1 MTQSLT
7 LPLEQLAVA
16 TKSTQGTIRK
26 WASFQ
31 VQEKDKTKK
40 TFDKIPSDYK
50 RMLLIAYGEGQVI
63 PDTLNPEAM
72 TFFALPN
79 VKTAHIHLNSLLESE
94 KVRCSISLAM
104 ANHLYAAS
112 FRWVNMIRPS
122 GFASSILTTESYLRT
137 DVLNEAMV
145 LDVSTRFDIS
155 EEYVT
160 KLTETTIIFPD
171 NCEDMIERFKTMKVL
186 ANYFFGSSN
195 IIIRHVIHQ
204 LKSI

>member
-1 MTQSLT
+1 
-7 LPLEQLAVA
+7 
-16 TKSTQGTIRK
+16 
-26 WASFQ
+26 
-31 VQEKDKTKK
+31 
-40 TFDKIPSDYK
+40 
-50 RMLLIAYGEGQVI
+50 
-63 PDTLNPEAM
+63 
-72 TFFALPN
+72 
-79 VKTAHIHLNSLLESE
+79 
-94 KVRCSISLAM
+94 
-104 ANHLYAAS
+104 
-112 FRWVNMIRPS
+112 MIRSS